1 MIYILCMSR
10 CIYIYVCIC
19 THIIYILYVARAIR
33 ARAGTFCDLANC
45 SKYSSKGPLFSAVRS
60 LNPTKKKNVFSHLV
74 AGALAIVCYIM
85 TKYGA
90 LLLEYRALLKD
101 KAVFLREVHRRCLV
115 ESMYACECVFCVYA
129 YVYICAHTN
138 TCCACIHRCIYVCM

>member
-1 MIYILCMSR
+1 
-10 CIYIYVCIC
+10 
-19 THIIYILYVARAIR
+19 
-33 ARAGTFCDLANC
+33 
-45 SKYSSKGPLFSAVRS
+45 
-60 LNPTKKKNVFSHLV
+60 
-74 AGALAIVCYIM
+74 M

-101 KAVFLREVHRRCLV
+101 KAVFLREVHRRRLV

-138 TCCACIHRCIYVCM
+138 TCCACIHRCIHVCMGIYVAYISVYLCVYVYAKVRASGTEFVTQTHSIPDTLAQSLEIISKTRTRVPILPIGFLISTG